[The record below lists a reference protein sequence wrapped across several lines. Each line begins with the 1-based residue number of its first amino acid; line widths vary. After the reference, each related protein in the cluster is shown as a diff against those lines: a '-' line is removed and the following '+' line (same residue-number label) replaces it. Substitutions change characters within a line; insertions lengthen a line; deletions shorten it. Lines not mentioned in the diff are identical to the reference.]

1 MLWETASTALNARLL
16 PPGAELDAGA
26 TQAVLSSFPLPSALQ
41 MRVCARAGRQASCR
55 TLVCAWQAGR
65 RPGSGV
71 HPWAVKTCP
80 TRCNAPRHQRLSPP
94 PPTALHRRSRVRRKG
109 QARKGQAVLQLGK
122 PGDAALAA
130 LAAD

>member
-94 PPTALHRRSRVRRKG
+94 SSYRAPQAEPP
-109 QARKGQAVLQLGK
+109 KGQAVLQLGK